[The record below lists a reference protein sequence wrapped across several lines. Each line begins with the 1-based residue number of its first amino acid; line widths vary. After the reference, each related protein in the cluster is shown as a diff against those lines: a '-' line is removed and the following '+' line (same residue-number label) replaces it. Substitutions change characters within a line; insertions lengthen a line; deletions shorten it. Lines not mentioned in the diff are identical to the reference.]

1 MTKAE
6 QILKK
11 FLIWRIKHVKH
22 QHFILVLS
30 MVVGMLSGLLA
41 VTLKNAAHY
50 IQQVLLGLDDFSFH
64 DYGYLIYPLIGIAIS
79 GLIIKHFFN
88 KDPGQGITTILYS
101 ISKNNGIM
109 KKSSAFSSF
118 FTSILTVGFGGSV
131 GLEAP
136 AAVSA
141 SSLSSSLSK
150 VLHLNYKNRLLMIGC
165 AASGTLAAIFDAP
178 VAAVVFAFEVF
189 MLDLTTASLIPLL
202 FASAIATIAS
212 NFFAGDELIV
222 RVDLAKSFEMGQLP
236 YVIALGVFAGLLSSF
251 FSYVYFKVG
260 GLFEKIKLKRYR
272 IIIGGLLLGCLLFFF
287 PILYGE
293 GYGSINLML
302 EDKISELDISFFDTG
317 SSFWLLILILVLT
330 ILLKVLATS
339 ITVGAGG
346 VGGIFAPTMFLG
358 STLGYMFSRIAN
370 HFEGGIQGNQFALL
384 GMAALVSGI
393 LHAPLTA
400 IFLVAEIT
408 GGYELF
414 VPLMVAVSISYLTS
428 KYFVKH
434 SIYNNL
440 LASRGELMTHHKD
453 KLVLNR
459 IHLSKMLET
468 NFCKIKPE
476 MTLGELV
483 NWVANSSRN
492 IFPVVDDEDN
502 FMGIVVLDDIRQ
514 IMFDKSLYETRK
526 VSDLMHAPSG
536 EIQLED
542 NMETVMTTFKVTGAW
557 NLVVLCKGR
566 YCGFVSKAKIFTV
579 YRRIL
584 VEFSEE

>member
-1 MTKAE
+1 MTRSEK
-6 QILKK
+6 ILKK
-11 FLIWRIKHVKH
+11 FLIWRIKNVKH
-22 QHFILVLS
+22 QHFILILS
-30 MVVGMLSGLLA
+30 MIVGMLSGMLA
-41 VTLKNAAHY
+41 VTIKNLAHY
-50 IQQVLLGLDDFSFH
+50 IQQSLTELDNLSLQ

-79 GLIIKHFFN
+79 GLIIKHFFQR
-88 KDPGQGITTILYS
+88 DPGQGIATILYS
-101 ISKNNGIM
+101 ISKNNGVM
-109 KKSSAFSSF
+109 KRRSAFSSF

-141 SSLSSSLSK
+141 SSLSSLLSK
-150 VLHLNYKNRLLMIGC
+150 ALHLNYKNRLLMIGC

-178 VAAVVFAFEVF
+178 VAAIVFAFEVF

-202 FASAIATIAS
+202 FASALAAISS
-212 NFFAGDELIV
+212 NFFAGDELLV
-222 RVDLAKSFEMGQLP
+222 RVDLVRSFEMSHIP
-236 YVIALGVFAGLLSSF
+236 YVIVLGVFAGLLSAF
-251 FSYVYFKVG
+251 FSFIYFKVG
-260 GLFEKIKLKRYR
+260 GLFEKIEKKRYR
-272 IIIGGLLLGCLLFFF
+272 IIIGGLMLGCLLFFF
-287 PILYGE
+287 PVLYGE

-302 EDKISELDISFFDTG
+302 GNNLTDLDISFFQAG
-317 SSFWLLILILVLT
+317 SSFWLLIFILILTV
-330 ILLKVLATS
+330 ILKALATA

-346 VGGIFAPTMFLG
+346 VGGIFAPTMFMG
-358 STLGYMFSRIAN
+358 SILGYIFSKISN
-370 HFEGGIQGNQFALL
+370 HFEGSIESNHFTLL

-414 VPLMVAVSISYLTS
+414 IPLMVVVSIAYLTS
-428 KYFVKH
+428 KYFVEH
-434 SIYNNL
+434 SIYNSL
-440 LASRGELMTHHKD
+440 LASRGELVTHHKD
-453 KLVLNR
+453 KAVLNR

-514 IMFDKSLYETRK
+514 IMFDRSQYDKRK
-526 VSDLMHAPSG
+526 VHELMHAPSG
-536 EIQLED
+536 QIQLED
-542 NMETVMTTFKVTGAW
+542 SMETVMTAFKVTGAW
-557 NLVVLCKGR
+557 NLVVLCNGR